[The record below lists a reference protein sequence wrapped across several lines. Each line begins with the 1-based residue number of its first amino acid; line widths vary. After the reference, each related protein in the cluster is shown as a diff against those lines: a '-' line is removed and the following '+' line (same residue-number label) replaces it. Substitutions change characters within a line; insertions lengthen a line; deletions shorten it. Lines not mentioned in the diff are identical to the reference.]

1 MANRVFCEI
10 AFTDGMQDK
19 KHSLGMIDLAFA
31 GPELTDTGEKKPD
44 LPDLLAVMNLH
55 GDANDEKLKA
65 QLDFIK
71 QVSQLIV
78 VIPED
83 SKQLEN
89 AKFAENQT
97 ILVVHDLE
105 KINFNLKKPER
116 DEFNFLKPNG
126 QLLGN
131 RQFLT
136 VRNKINKLIETN
148 CLKET
153 WKSLEEIAEFEWKN
167 LHVDFKYSKLN
178 DAKKEAEDL
187 FGDMTVFC
195 KINALVKTQQ
205 ISEEIAKARLLK
217 YHF

>member
-1 MANRVFCEI
+1 
-10 AFTDGMQDK
+10 
-19 KHSLGMIDLAFA
+19 
-31 GPELTDTGEKKPD
+31 
-44 LPDLLAVMNLH
+44 MNLH

-105 KINFNLKKPER
+105 EMNFDLNKPGR

-131 RQFLT
+131 QQFLT
-136 VRNKINKLIETN
+136 VRNKINKLIKTIN
-148 CLKET
+148 KET
-153 WKSLEEIAEFEWKN
+153 WQSLEEIAEFEWTN
-167 LHVDFKYSKLN
+167 LHVDFKHPTLN